1 MKKVSLL
8 TFVTAVAVTL
18 SACGGKNT
26 GKASD
31 SAVTDDTASEVYS
44 YYEEVPV
51 AAPGQP
57 DPDAV
62 EATSGKT
69 PYVVDFYA
77 DWCPPCKKLKPY
89 FRQMEETYAG
99 QAVFRTVNVDENK
112 ALAQKNN
119 VNSIPTVII
128 YSDSTMNTELYR
140 VEGFDPTGIEEAIME
155 FI

>member
-1 MKKVSLL
+1 
-8 TFVTAVAVTL
+8 
-18 SACGGKNT
+18 
-26 GKASD
+26 
-31 SAVTDDTASEVYS
+31 
-44 YYEEVPV
+44 
-51 AAPGQP
+51 
-57 DPDAV
+57 
-62 EATSGKT
+62 
-69 PYVVDFYA
+69 
-77 DWCPPCKKLKPY
+77 
-89 FRQMEETYAG
+89 MEETYAG